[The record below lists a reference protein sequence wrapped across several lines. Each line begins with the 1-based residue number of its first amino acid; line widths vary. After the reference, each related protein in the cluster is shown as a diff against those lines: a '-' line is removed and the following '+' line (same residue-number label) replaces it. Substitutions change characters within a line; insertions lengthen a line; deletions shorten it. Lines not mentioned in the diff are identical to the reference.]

1 MIIAAMAG
9 LAMILLAGL
18 AGFLIREIRRRTAQ
32 EMALAEERSRL
43 QTDIALRQEIERQL
57 RAAQQTLRDAVDS
70 ISEGFVIYDR
80 DDCFVM
86 CNDPHRRLYP
96 DGARLMVPGT
106 RFEEIV
112 WASLDAGW
120 YADAVGCEP
129 EWLADRMHAHDHP
142 SAPISN
148 GSPTADA

>member
-1 MIIAAMAG
+1 GGAIAG
-9 LAMILLAGL
+9 WVPLLLAGS
-18 AGFLIREIRRRTAQ
+18 AGVLIYEISRRTTQ
-32 EMALAEERSRL
+32 EIALAKERSRL
-43 QTDIALRQEIERQL
+43 QADIALRREVEEQL

-70 ISEGFVIYDR
+70 ISEGFVIHDR

-96 DGARLMVPGT
+96 EGARLMVPGT

-120 YADAVGCEP
+120 YADAVVCAA
-129 EWLADRMHAHDHP
+129 EWLADRMHALDHP
-142 SAPISN
+142 SAPIEQRL
-148 GSPTADA
+148 AD